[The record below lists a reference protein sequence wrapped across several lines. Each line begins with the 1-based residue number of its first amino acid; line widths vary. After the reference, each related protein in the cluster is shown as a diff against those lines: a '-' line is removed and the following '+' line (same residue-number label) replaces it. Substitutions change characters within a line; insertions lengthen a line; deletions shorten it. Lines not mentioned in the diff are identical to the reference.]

1 MFAPFCV
8 YEWRYWYGSKLGK
21 PPQFYNFYGWYK
33 ASTYEWFIITL
44 TNMTYPK
51 RKVETNDQPILCILR
66 ASEPPDGEI
75 PVDFVFLSS
84 CHIFLKQQEMLSL
97 RLTRLKK
104 MHCWWFNHHML
115 LPFLR
120 FFFWTIPL
128 EKKLVPLRPPS
139 SPLASAAGS
148 PSIAWDLPSG
158 DQIIFRHRFPC
169 LPGKTNGTPGRFVK
183 GSAISSVMSC
193 RSHGDCP

>member
-8 YEWRYWYGSKLGK
+8 YKWRYWYGSKLGK

-44 TNMTYPK
+44 TDMTYPK

-66 ASEPPDGEI
+66 ASEPPGLM
-75 PVDFVFLSS
+75 VKHGLQGL
-84 CHIFLKQQEMLSL
+84 H
-97 RLTRLKK
+97 

-115 LPFLR
+115 LPFLL
-120 FFFWTIPL
+120 FFLTIPL